1 MYLDTWPSITQV
13 TCQENIERDNYVWT
27 QVYDIYSG
35 SGMLVLNEKG
45 ESAVRP
51 QVKLIK
57 GMKKN

>member
-1 MYLDTWPSITQV
+1 M
-13 TCQENIERDNYVWT
+13 RDDNVY

-57 GMKKN
+57 GMKN